1 MRVDRAA
8 PRCQEGSAGGGVHYE
23 RGRSV
28 FVGNLPFDVE
38 VRSLPLH
45 VLPGARFPEDLQT
58 HISAS
63 VLGDLASKCGGDRGC
78 SCVQDLLQCMSFILA
93 KGQRGQHLAQL
104 HSRQILVERTAPY
117 LCCSTALSC
126 TPSCLRCHHNLPSSG
141 CTLPAAICTGRL
153 SVQLCSYKDGLG
165 PHSSPFCRTE
175 IVLALPEDTQSSP
188 LREITVLSCCS
199 GVGSQLSS
207 ASQPLKSAACSL

>member
-8 PRCQEGSAGGGVHYE
+8 PRCQEGSAGGSVHYE

-104 HSRQILVERTAPY
+104 RSRQILVERTAPY

-126 TPSCLRCHHNLPSSG
+126 TSSCLRCHHNPLVALHLLQYAQVAS
-141 CTLPAAICTGRL
+141 
-153 SVQLCSYKDGLG
+153 LCS
-165 PHSSPFCRTE
+165 
-175 IVLALPEDTQSSP
+175 
-188 LREITVLSCCS
+188 
-199 GVGSQLSS
+199 
-207 ASQPLKSAACSL
+207 SAATKKALDQTAPLSAGLRLCSHCLRIHRVAP